1 MKQIIRLGSNRY
13 IHLDSYGEYRKSPLP
28 NLVITI
34 LVLAIAALT
43 AGAMVGIDI
52 TNFNTAPTQ
61 QSK

>member
-1 MKQIIRLGSNRY
+1 MVSTNKY
-13 IHLDSYGEYRKSPLP
+13 IQLNTYGEAPSLVS
-28 NLVITI
+28 NFIMTTLVI
-34 LVLAIAALT
+34 VIAALT